1 MRKTISAYKVKLNGS
16 YVFLGFLCIL
26 YQILGSVF
34 LYMPLLYGVFFCYMY
49 FLLEER
55 QKTFNKLDFRWYFSL
70 FFLFF
75 TDITYDFFLFSSW
88 LAFVIFYYTC
98 ADWIKTNLKIGKIIP
113 IILVLCVYAFIFIL
127 DAIFSYVGDQ
137 EFKMPNFVYMIS
149 IMFECL
155 FAYMLYRSKF

>member
-1 MRKTISAYKVKLNGS
+1 MRKNISTYRIKLNGS

-49 FLLEER
+49 FFLEER
-55 QKTFNKLDFRWYFSL
+55 QKTFSKLDFRWYFSL

-88 LAFVIFYYTC
+88 FAFAIFYYTC
-98 ADWIKTNLKIGKIIP
+98 ADWIKTNFKIGKIIP
-113 IILVLCVYAFIFIL
+113 VILVLCAYIFIFIL
-127 DAIFSYVGDQ
+127 DIIFSYAADQ
-137 EFKMPNFVYMIS
+137 EFIMPSFGYMIS
-149 IMFECL
+149 IAFECL
-155 FAYMLYRSKF
+155 FAYVLFRSKF

>member
-1 MRKTISAYKVKLNGS
+1 MRKNISTYRIKLNGS

-34 LYMPLLYGVFFCYMY
+34 LYMPLLYGVLFCYMY

-55 QKTFNKLDFRWYFSL
+55 QKTFGKLDFRWYFSL

-88 LAFVIFYYTC
+88 FAFAIFYYTC
-98 ADWIKTNLKIGKIIP
+98 ADWIKTNFKIGKVIP
-113 IILVLCVYAFIFIL
+113 VILVLCAYIFIFIL
-127 DAIFSYVGDQ
+127 DIIFSYAADQ
-137 EFKMPNFVYMIS
+137 EFIMPSFGYMIS
-149 IMFECL
+149 IAFECL
-155 FAYMLYRSKF
+155 FAYVLFRSKF

>member
-1 MRKTISAYKVKLNGS
+1 MRKNISTYRIKLNGS

-34 LYMPLLYGVFFCYMY
+34 LYIPLLYGVFFCYMY

-55 QKTFNKLDFRWYFSL
+55 QKTFSKLDFRWYFSL

-88 LAFVIFYYTC
+88 FAFAIFYYTC
-98 ADWIKTNLKIGKIIP
+98 ADWIKTNFKIGKVIP
-113 IILVLCVYAFIFIL
+113 VILVLCAYIFIFIL
-127 DAIFSYVGDQ
+127 DIIFSYVADQ
-137 EFKMPNFVYMIS
+137 EFIMPSFGYMIS
-149 IMFECL
+149 ITFECL
-155 FAYMLYRSKF
+155 FAYVLFRSKF